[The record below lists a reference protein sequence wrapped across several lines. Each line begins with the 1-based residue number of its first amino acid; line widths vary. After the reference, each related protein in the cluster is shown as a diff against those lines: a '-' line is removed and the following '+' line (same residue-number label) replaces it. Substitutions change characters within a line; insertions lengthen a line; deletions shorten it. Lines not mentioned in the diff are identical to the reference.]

1 LRSTLVPSPA
11 SSPSWTM
18 NTPPSFFNDAVD
30 VATPTND
37 EFPSDQPR
45 TLNPDSFHFT
55 PPEDID
61 SPGIMSHD
69 PSAFMPMSSAWGP
82 LAGNPPALYGH
93 NYQAQY
99 TTKQED
105 VEGRPTLLHVPSAS
119 TSQSSARA
127 DSNNSMQTQTSK
139 SSRTTDPSEAS
150 PPRKK
155 GRKGKAPAQE
165 EGDGKRDKFLERN
178 RIAASKCRQKK
189 KEWVSDLQE
198 TKQGLENQH
207 AQLQMEYNGL
217 VDEVT
222 RMKNELMSHAN
233 CNDPNINLWLE
244 NEARRFVQIS
254 AERVK
259 NQSLDASRMVGDRPL
274 GMGGSYRPSIDSQMS
289 LISPARSERAT
300 TSMSSRSGSSADIN
314 YDHMPDSA
322 FEQA

>member
-1 LRSTLVPSPA
+1 
-11 SSPSWTM
+11 
-18 NTPPSFFNDAVD
+18 
-30 VATPTND
+30 
-37 EFPSDQPR
+37 
-45 TLNPDSFHFT
+45 
-55 PPEDID
+55 
-61 SPGIMSHD
+61 MSHD

-82 LAGNPPALYGH
+82 LIGNQPALYGH
-93 NYQAQY
+93 DYQAQY

-105 VEGRPTLLHVPSAS
+105 LESRPTLLHVPSAP
-119 TSQSSARA
+119 TSQSSTRA

-165 EGDGKRDKFLERN
+165 NDGKRDKFLERN
-178 RIAASKCRQKK
+178 RVAASKCRQKK

-259 NQSLDASRMVGDRPL
+259 KQSLDASRMVGDRPL
-274 GMGGSYRPSIDSQMS
+274 GMGGSYRPSIDSQIS
-289 LISPARSERAT
+289 LISPARSERAM

>member
-1 LRSTLVPSPA
+1 
-11 SSPSWTM
+11 M

-45 TLNPDSFHFT
+45 TLNSESFHFT

-61 SPGIMSHD
+61 TPSIMSHD
-69 PSAFMPMSSAWGP
+69 PSIFMPMPSAWGP
-82 LAGNPPALYGH
+82 LVGNPQALYGH

-99 TTKQED
+99 TTKQEHFED
-105 VEGRPTLLHVPSAS
+105 RPTLLQVSSVA
-119 TSQSSARA
+119 TSQSSARTN
-127 DSNNSMQTQTSK
+127 SNKSMQTQTSK
-139 SSRTTDPSEAS
+139 SSRTTDPSDAS
-150 PPRKK
+150 PPRK
-155 GRKGKAPAQE
+155 RGKRGKTVAQDAHE
-165 EGDGKRDKFLERN
+165 GKRDKFLERN

-244 NEARRFVQIS
+244 NEARRFVQVS
-254 AERVK
+254 AERVNK
-259 NQSLDASRMVGDRPL
+259 QSLDASRMVGERPL
-274 GMGGSYRPSIDSQMS
+274 GNGGSYRPSIDSQMS
-289 LISPARSERAT
+289 LMSPARSERAM

>member
-1 LRSTLVPSPA
+1 
-11 SSPSWTM
+11 M
-18 NTPPSFFNDAVD
+18 NTPPSFFSDAVD

-37 EFPSDQPR
+37 EFPSDHPR
-45 TLNPDSFHFT
+45 KLDPDSFHFT

-61 SPGIMSHD
+61 SPPGIMSQD
-69 PSAFMPMSSAWGP
+69 PSAYMTVSSAWGP
-82 LAGNPPALYGH
+82 LVPNPLSLYGH
-93 NYQAQY
+93 NYHSQY
-99 TTKQED
+99 ATKQED
-105 VEGRPTLLHVPSAS
+105 IDDRPVLSIVPSVS
-119 TSQSSARA
+119 TSQSSVRA
-127 DSNNSMQTQTSK
+127 DSSISMQTQTSK
-139 SSRTTDPSEAS
+139 SSRTTDPADAS

-155 GRKGKAPAQE
+155 GRKSKAPAQGE
-165 EGDGKRDKFLERN
+165 NDGKRDKFLERN
-178 RIAASKCRQKK
+178 RVAASKCRQKK

-217 VDEVT
+217 VNEVT

-254 AERVK
+254 ADRVK
-259 NQSLDASRMVGDRPL
+259 KQSLDASRAVGDRPL
-274 GMGGSYRPSIDSQMS
+274 GMGGSYMPSIDSQMS
-289 LISPARSERAT
+289 LISPSHSERAMT
-300 TSMSSRSGSSADIN
+300 TMSSRSGSSADIN

>member
-1 LRSTLVPSPA
+1 
-11 SSPSWTM
+11 M

-37 EFPSDQPR
+37 AFASDQPR
-45 TLNPDSFHFT
+45 TLFPDS
-55 PPEDID
+55 PPLVPQEGTEPSD
-61 SPGIMSHD
+61 IMSQD
-69 PSAFMPMSSAWGP
+69 PSVYMPMPSAWNP
-82 LAGNPPALYGH
+82 LVSDMPSLYGH
-93 NYQAQY
+93 HCQAHY

-105 VEGRPTLLHVPSAS
+105 VEDRPTLLNVPSAS
-119 TSQSSARA
+119 TSQSSARTG
-127 DSNNSMQTQTSK
+127 SNTSMQTHSSK
-139 SSRTTDPSEAS
+139 SSRTTDPSDAS

-155 GRKGKAPAQE
+155 GRKGKAPIPE
-165 EGDGKRDKFLERN
+165 DGDGKRDKFLERN

-233 CNDPNINLWLE
+233 CHDPNINLWLE
-244 NEARRFVQIS
+244 NEARRFVQNS
-254 AERVK
+254 AVRVK
-259 NQSLDASRMVGDRPL
+259 KQHMDASRMVGDRPL
-274 GMGGSYRPSIDSQMS
+274 GMGGGYRPSIDSHMS
-289 LISPARSERAT
+289 LISPARSERAM
-300 TSMSSRSGSSADIN
+300 TSISPRSGSSADIN